1 VIAEVKVLGE
11 PLRERAMPR
20 NFKRA
25 AEARLPLLGAMLR
38 RLDLPGELIVIA
50 HDGRRAVFG
59 QPGRFPRVVLRLHDR
74 WLPVRIALNPALAVG
89 EAWMRGRLT
98 IVEGDLRALL
108 DLVATG
114 AASWPQ
120 GPLSRLHERIRQM
133 LARTLRRNGRGRSVA
148 NVAHHYD
155 LSERFYRLF
164 LDYGMHY
171 SCGYF
176 RSGKETLEEAQ
187 RAKVR
192 HIAAKLCLAP
202 GQRVL
207 DVGSGWGGMALDLAE
222 MAGVQATGVTLSTT
236 QCETAV
242 RRARESGLGDR
253 VRFAV
258 QDYREVTG
266 TFDRVVSVGMF
277 EHVGTAGFGTY
288 FKTIARVLEPDGVA
302 LVHAIGR
309 WDGLG
314 GTDDFTDR
322 YIFPGGYI
330 PAMSEVLPAIERSGL
345 IVTDIEILRLHYAL
359 TLGKWYERFQE
370 CREDACNLYGEE
382 FCRMWEFYLAAAETS
397 FRHSPLMVFQLQLA
411 KRRDAVPL
419 TRDYVATAEMLYSAG
434 DRRAA
439 A

>member
-1 VIAEVKVLGE
+1 
-11 PLRERAMPR
+11 
-20 NFKRA
+20 
-25 AEARLPLLGAMLR
+25 MLR
-38 RLDLPGELIVIA
+38 RLDLPGELIVID
-50 HDGRRAVFG
+50 HDGRRASFG
-59 QPGRFPRVVLRLHDR
+59 QIGRTPRVVLQLHDR
-74 WLPVRIALNPALAVG
+74 RLPIGIALNPALAVG

-98 IVEGDLRALL
+98 IVEGDLRDLL
-108 DLVATG
+108 ELVAAG

-120 GPLSRLHERIRQM
+120 GPLSRIHERVRRV
-133 LARTLRRNGRGRSVA
+133 LARSFRRNGRGRSAA

-164 LDYGMHY
+164 LDSGMHY

-176 RSGKETLEEAQ
+176 RSGKETLDEAQ
-187 RAKVR
+187 RAKVL

-207 DVGSGWGGMALDLAE
+207 DIGSGWGGMALELAG
-222 MAGVQATGVTLSTT
+222 MAGVEVTGVTLSPA
-236 QCETAV
+236 QCDTAV
-242 RRARESGLGDR
+242 RRARERGLRDR
-253 VRFAV
+253 VDFAV

-277 EHVGTAGFGTY
+277 EHVGTAGFGAY
-288 FKTIARVLEPDGVA
+288 FETIARVLEPDGVA

-309 WDGLG
+309 WDGQG

-330 PAMSEVLPAIERSGL
+330 PALSEVLPAVEQSGL
-345 IVTDIEILRLHYAL
+345 IVTDMEILRLHYAF
-359 TLGKWYERFQE
+359 TLGKWYSLFQQHRDE
-370 CREDACNLYGEE
+370 ARGLYGEE
-382 FCRMWEFYLAAAETS
+382 FCRMWEFYLAAAEAS

-419 TRDYVATAEMLYSAG
+419 TRDYIAAAEAHFSAG